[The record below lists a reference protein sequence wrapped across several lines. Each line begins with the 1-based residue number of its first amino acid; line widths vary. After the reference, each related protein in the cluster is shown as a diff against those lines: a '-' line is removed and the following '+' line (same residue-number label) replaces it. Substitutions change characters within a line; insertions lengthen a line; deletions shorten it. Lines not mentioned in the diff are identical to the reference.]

1 MLMMKLQS
9 ILVYT
14 FIWGSIYLLISL
26 GFSLVCGVLRIF
38 HLGYGAT
45 FVLAAYGTWLFISWA
60 EMGLA
65 ASIMCMM
72 LVQVGF
78 ALLVFYWGI
87 FQRFLEQEEVL
98 LTLAMLVFM
107 AVTHMANHW
116 FPVTAG
122 VSLETTIIPGTFKI
136 GMVRISYQMLLAA
149 LVGIGV
155 TAAYVVFFLKTKSGL
170 IIRAISQ
177 DTRASMLMG
186 ADVNRYYGLS
196 MVLSVIPPAICTL
209 MIAPFWS
216 VEPFMGNQLMMTAM
230 MVAILG
236 GLGSLKG
243 SIAASYLIGFIH
255 ASVSF
260 LYISRFMGFAALVIT
275 LIVMI
280 FKRGGLYAGETI
292 W

>member
-26 GFSLVCGVLRIF
+26 GFSLICGVLRIF

-60 EMGLA
+60 DMGLA
-65 ASIMCMM
+65 ASIICM
-72 LVQVGF
+72 LLLQIGF

-87 FQRFLEQEEVL
+87 FQRYLEQEEVL

-196 MVLSVIPPAICTL
+196 MVLSVIPPSICTL

-216 VEPFMGNQLMMTAM
+216 VEPFMGHQLLMTAM

-236 GLGSLKG
+236 GLGNLKG

>member
-65 ASIMCMM
+65 ASIICM
-72 LVQVGF
+72 LLLQVGF

-98 LTLAMLVFM
+98 LTLSMLVFM

-155 TAAYVVFFLKTKSGL
+155 TAAYVVFFLKTKAGL

-216 VEPFMGNQLMMTAM
+216 VEPFMGNQLLMTAM

-243 SIAASYLIGFIH
+243 SIAASYMIGFIH

-260 LYISRFMGFAALVIT
+260 LYISRFMGFAALVVT